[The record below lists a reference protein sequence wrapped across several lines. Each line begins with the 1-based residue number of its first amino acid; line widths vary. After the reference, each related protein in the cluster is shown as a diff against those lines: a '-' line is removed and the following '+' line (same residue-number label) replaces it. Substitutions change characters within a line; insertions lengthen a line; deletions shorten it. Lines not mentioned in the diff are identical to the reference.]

1 MLVRYLELQRKELE
15 QLGNQRGQILQRIQR
30 EQEREQTLARLLA
43 EMGQGLDLRQL
54 LIRENYYHMR
64 RQMERLWLLQVDKVA
79 LARQDLSHLEGLLRA
94 QIGKVKGLELLLRQR
109 ADAVQY
115 RQNRQQQQQM
125 DEFNN
130 QRFGR

>member
-30 EQEREQTLARLLA
+30 EQEREQTLVGLLA
-43 EMGQGLDLRQL
+43 EMGDGLDLRQL

-109 ADAVQY
+109 AEAVQY
-115 RQNRQQQQQM
+115 RQHRQQQQQM

>member
-15 QLGNQRGQILQRIQR
+15 QLGNQRGQIMQRIQR

-43 EMGQGLDLRQL
+43 EMGLGLDLRQL

-109 ADAVQY
+109 AEAVQY
-115 RQNRQQQQQM
+115 RQHRQQQQQM

-130 QRFGR
+130 QQFGR

>member
-1 MLVRYLELQRKELE
+1 MLVRYLELQRTELE

-30 EQEREQTLARLLA
+30 EQDREQTLARLLA
-43 EMGQGLDLRQL
+43 EMGEGLDLRQL

-94 QIGKVKGLELLLRQR
+94 QIGKVKGMELLLRQR

>member
-30 EQEREQTLARLLA
+30 EQDREQTLARLLA
-43 EMGQGLDLRQL
+43 EMGEGLDLRQL

>member
-30 EQEREQTLARLLA
+30 EQEREQTLARLLG
-43 EMGQGLDLRQL
+43 EMGEGLDLRQL

-109 ADAVQY
+109 AEAVQY
-115 RQNRQQQQQM
+115 RQHRQQQQQM

-130 QRFGR
+130 QQFGR

>member
-30 EQEREQTLARLLA
+30 EQDREQTLARLLA

>member
-54 LIRENYYHMR
+54 LVRENYYHMR

-109 ADAVQY
+109 AETVQY
-115 RQNRQQQQQM
+115 RQHRQQQQQM

-130 QRFGR
+130 QQFGR

>member
-1 MLVRYLELQRKELE
+1 MLNRYLDMQRQELE
-15 QLGNQRGQILQRIQR
+15 RLGTERGKILQRIQR
-30 EQEREQTLARLLA
+30 EQDREQTLARLLA

-64 RQMERLWLLQVDKVA
+64 RQMERLWLQQVDKVA

-109 ADAVQY
+109 AEAVRYQQH
-115 RQNRQQQQQM
+115 RRQQQSL

>member
-130 QRFGR
+130 QRFSR

>member
-1 MLVRYLELQRKELE
+1 
-15 QLGNQRGQILQRIQR
+15 
-30 EQEREQTLARLLA
+30 
-43 EMGQGLDLRQL
+43 
-54 LIRENYYHMR
+54 
-64 RQMERLWLLQVDKVA
+64 VDKVA

>member
-43 EMGQGLDLRQL
+43 EMKQGLDLRQL

-109 ADAVQY
+109 AEAVQY
-115 RQNRQQQQQM
+115 RQHRQQQQQM

-130 QRFGR
+130 QQFGR

>member
-109 ADAVQY
+109 AETVQY
-115 RQNRQQQQQM
+115 RQHRQQQQQM

-130 QRFGR
+130 QQFGR

>member
-1 MLVRYLELQRKELE
+1 MLVRYLELQRTELE

-43 EMGQGLDLRQL
+43 EMGEGLDLRQL

-109 ADAVQY
+109 AEAVQY

>member
-30 EQEREQTLARLLA
+30 EQDREQTLARLLA

-79 LARQDLSHLEGLLRA
+79 LAHQDLSHLEGLLRA

>member
-109 ADAVQY
+109 AEAVQY
-115 RQNRQQQQQM
+115 RQHRQQQQQM

-130 QRFGR
+130 QQFGR

>member
-1 MLVRYLELQRKELE
+1 MLVRYLELQRTELE

-30 EQEREQTLARLLA
+30 EQDREQTLARLLA
-43 EMGQGLDLRQL
+43 EMGEGLDLRQL

>member
-1 MLVRYLELQRKELE
+1 MLVRYLELQRQELE

>member
-43 EMGQGLDLRQL
+43 EMGEGLDLRQL

>member
-1 MLVRYLELQRKELE
+1 MLVRYLELQRTELE
-15 QLGNQRGQILQRIQR
+15 RLGNQRGQILQRIQR

-43 EMGQGLDLRQL
+43 EMGEGLDLRQL

-64 RQMERLWLLQVDKVA
+64 RQMGRLWLLQVDKVA

-109 ADAVQY
+109 AEAVQY
-115 RQNRQQQQQM
+115 RQHRQQQQQM

-130 QRFGR
+130 QQFGR